1 MSPDNGSG
9 LSPESIPRHIAII
22 MDGNGRW
29 ARKRFLPRVEGHRSG
44 GKVVR
49 AVVEE
54 CRRLGVRYLTLF
66 AFSTEN
72 FQRPADE
79 VGSLMRLFITY
90 LEAEVPRLK
99 EHGVRLR
106 TQGDLS
112 RLPADLAA
120 RFQQAEQDTYTQTGM
135 DLIIAVAY
143 GGRLEIVSAARK
155 LAEQVQQG
163 QLSPIDFSEDLFAQN
178 LFLADV
184 PDPELLI
191 RTSDECRISNFML
204 WQLAYAEMV
213 VSPVLW
219 PDFDN
224 TELHRCIREF
234 NGRCR
239 RFGRTEEQ
247 GAA

>member
-1 MSPDNGSG
+1 MSPQSDVGLDPGSV
-9 LSPESIPRHIAII
+9 PRHIAII

-29 ARKRFLPRVEGHRSG
+29 ARKRFLPRVEGHRTG

-49 AVVEE
+49 AMVET

-72 FQRPADE
+72 FQRPAEE
-79 VGSLMRLFITY
+79 VGALMRLFVHY

-106 TQGDLS
+106 TQGDLT
-112 RLPADLAA
+112 RLPPDLAE
-120 RFQQAEQDTYTQTGM
+120 RFRQAERETEHLTGM

-155 LAEQVQQG
+155 IAERVRTGEILTQD
-163 QLSPIDFSEDLFAQN
+163 ITEDLFARS
-178 LFLADV
+178 LFLPDV

-191 RTSDECRISNFML
+191 RTSDEFRISNFLL
-204 WQLAYAEMV
+204 WEIAYAELV
-213 VSPVLW
+213 VTPVLW
-219 PDFDN
+219 PDF
-224 TELHRCIREF
+224 TEAELHRCIHEF
-234 NGRCR
+234 NTRSR

-247 GAA
+247 GAE